1 MNQEA
6 AVSASIPVKRIQ
18 YLSMAIGGML
28 CGLGG
33 AQLAMASNLFNVGMT
48 NGRGYTAIAAL
59 ILTGSEPIR
68 TFWACLVFGFA
79 EALVLMLSG
88 EGYPV
93 QILSMLPYVLALM
106 VAILPPV
113 VGKMMRCV

>member
-1 MNQEA
+1 
-6 AVSASIPVKRIQ
+6 
-18 YLSMAIGGML
+18 
-28 CGLGG
+28 
-33 AQLAMASNLFNVGMT
+33 MT

-113 VGKMMRCV
+113 VGKMMLRIRTAKTTGKLLQSTVIETENK